1 MNGQDMFARSF
12 GAPRAGRAVAGRT
25 VAGARF
31 GLAQIVLHWLVVLLV
46 IEQYA
51 TSGAMLRVHGYRPL
65 GRPADPFDLTL
76 HAVHARVGLLIFGLV
91 TVRLLLRIAWGAPEW
106 LTPLP
111 LWRRRRA
118 SGVQYA
124 LYAVL
129 LGQALTGVIAT
140 YLWWPMSAA
149 HRAFFFA
156 LVALLALHL
165 GGAALSFAARPG
177 ETLFRIAALRLDRN

>member
-1 MNGQDMFARSF
+1 MNGQDMPAQSF
-12 GAPRAGRAVAGRT
+12 GAPAVGGAVAGRT
-25 VAGARF
+25 VAGARY

-91 TVRLLLRIAWGAPEW
+91 SVRLLLRIAWGAPEW

-111 LWRRRRA
+111 LWRRRLA
-118 SGVQYA
+118 SGVQYT

-129 LGQALTGVIAT
+129 LGQAFTGAIAI
-140 YLWWPMSAA
+140 YLWWPMSGA
-149 HRAFFFA
+149 HKAFFFA
-156 LVALLALHL
+156 LVGLLVLHL
-165 GGAALSFAARPG
+165 GGAALSFATRPG
-177 ETLFRIAALRLDRN
+177 ETLFRITALRLGRN

>member
-1 MNGQDMFARSF
+1 MPAQSF
-12 GAPRAGRAVAGRT
+12 GAPTVDPAVPSLT
-25 VAGARF
+25 VAGARY

-65 GRPADPFDLTL
+65 GGPADAFDLTL
-76 HAVHARVGLLIFGLV
+76 HALHARVGLLIFGLV
-91 TVRLLLRIAWGAPEW
+91 AVRLFLRIAWGAPEW

-111 LWRRRRA
+111 LWRRRLA
-118 SGVQYA
+118 LTIQYA

-129 LGQALTGVIAT
+129 LGQTLTGAVAI

-149 HRAFFFA
+149 HKALFFA
-156 LVALLALHL
+156 LVGLLALHL
-165 GGAALSFAARPG
+165 GGAGLSFATRPG
-177 ETLFRIAALRLDRN
+177 ETLFRITALRVGRS

>member
-1 MNGQDMFARSF
+1 MNGQNMSAQSF
-12 GAPRAGRAVAGRT
+12 GTPTVGRAVADRA
-25 VAGARF
+25 VAGARY

-91 TVRLLLRIAWGAPEW
+91 AVRLLLRIAWGAPEW

-111 LWRRRRA
+111 LWRRRLA

-124 LYAVL
+124 LYVVL
-129 LGQALTGVIAT
+129 LGQALTGAIAI

-149 HRAFFFA
+149 HKALFYA
-156 LVALLALHL
+156 LVVLFALHL
-165 GGAALSFAARPG
+165 GGAGLSFATRPG
-177 ETLFRIAALRLDRN
+177 ETLFRIAALRLGRN

>member
-1 MNGQDMFARSF
+1 MNRQDMSWRSF
-12 GAPRAGRAVAGRT
+12 GAPPVGRVGPSPT

-91 TVRLLLRIAWGAPEW
+91 AVRLLLRIAWGAPEW

-111 LWRRRRA
+111 LWRRHLA

-124 LYAVL
+124 LYVVL
-129 LGQALTGVIAT
+129 LGQALTGAIAI
-140 YLWWPMSAA
+140 YLWWPMSAV
-149 HRAFFFA
+149 HKTFFFA
-156 LVALLALHL
+156 LVVLLALHL

-177 ETLFRIAALRLDRN
+177 ETLFRITALRLGRN